1 MSDSSD
7 GTEQAIR
14 RRALGWM
21 IATGAGLAVAALVG
35 VVLVMQFIAAERAR
49 ELSEWQTRLNIVAD
63 SRAADVERWVDRQ
76 YGVLRELAQNAS
88 LQLYM
93 TVSTDAG
100 TPNQPGQPNPDD
112 QAEIVFLRSLLT
124 VTADQTGFRPRIER
138 ATVRANVERT
148 GIAGIAL
155 LDGAGAIVA
164 ASPGMP
170 PIEGQLL
177 KFVLGAEKGERALS
191 AMYEGPDGA
200 ATMAFLAPV
209 FGVQDDQSAAAQIGV
224 VIGVKPVAAELFP
237 RLRQPGASWAT
248 AEALLV
254 RQTGNSVRYL
264 SPLTS
269 VDGAPASTRTR
280 ALDTPDLAAT
290 FALRTPGGFAARTDY
305 RGDAVLV
312 TARAL
317 SNSPWTLL
325 YKIDSAEA
333 LAASEARLTQM
344 VVAFGLIIGLVLIAM
359 AALWH
364 HGASRRASQSAARFE
379 SLASRFQH
387 QRDFMHLVTDNQ
399 PNRIIIFDEKGHYR
413 WFNAVAV
420 AMSGLDRKD
429 LFDKAASAVWG
440 PVEGKKIVDWIKAC
454 LDAGEPMSVTHTMLI
469 EDRGGIEGQVEIV
482 FKSDFIPLPARD
494 DVDAGVLMV
503 SQDISESVR
512 ERTRR
517 ERILRQLV
525 NALVSVV
532 DSRDPYSAHHSIRV
546 GQVAR
551 AIATE
556 MGLESELQDSVEI
569 AGNLMNLG
577 KIAIP
582 ESVLTKTGGLTDE
595 EIETIRQS
603 TLHSADM
610 IAEIEFDG
618 PVAETLRQLQEHF
631 DGSGGPRGLSGD
643 DILATARVVAVAN
656 TFVGMVSARAYRP
669 GMDFDKAIQI
679 LFNEA
684 GAAYDR
690 RAVSAL
696 TNYVD
701 NRGGL
706 AEWRSFSEPPDE
718 TEG

>member
-1 MSDSSD
+1 VSDSANE
-7 GTEQAIR
+7 TEQTIR

-21 IATGAGLAVAALVG
+21 MATVAGLAAATVVG
-35 VVLVMQFIAAERAR
+35 VVLVLNFVASERAR
-49 ELSEWQTRLNIVAD
+49 ELGEWQTRLNIVAD
-63 SRAADVERWVDRQ
+63 SRVADVERWAARQ
-76 YGVLRELAQNAS
+76 YEVLGELAQNAS

-93 TVSTDAG
+93 SVSAESAAPT
-100 TPNQPGQPNPDD
+100 PDD

-124 VTADQTGFRPRIER
+124 VTADQTGFRPKIER

-155 LDGAGAIVA
+155 LNSKDDIVA

-177 KFVLGAEKGERALS
+177 KFVRGAERGERAVS
-191 AMYEGPDGA
+191 HMYAGPDGA
-200 ATMAFLAPV
+200 PTIVFLAPV
-209 FGVQDDQSAAAQIGV
+209 FGVQDDQSAASQIGV
-224 VIGVKPVAAELFP
+224 VIGVKPVASELFP
-237 RLRQPGASWAT
+237 RLRQPGAAWDT

-254 RQTGNSVRYL
+254 RKTDNAVTYL
-264 SPLTS
+264 SPLA
-269 VDGAPASTRTR
+269 DGAPALTRTR
-280 ALDTPDLAAT
+280 ALDTPELAAT
-290 FALRTPGGFAARTDY
+290 FALRTPGGFATKVDY
-305 RGDAVLV
+305 RGAAVLV

-317 SNSPWTLL
+317 THTPWTLL
-325 YKIDSAEA
+325 YKVNSDEA
-333 LAASEARLTQM
+333 LAASEARLQQM
-344 VVAFGLIIGLVLIAM
+344 VIAFALIIGLVLIAM
-359 AALWH
+359 AALWY
-364 HGASRRASQSAARFE
+364 HGTSRRASQSAAQFE
-379 SLASRFQH
+379 SLAGRFRN

-399 PNRIIIFDEKGHYR
+399 PNRIIIFDENGHYR

-420 AMSGLDRKD
+420 DMSGLDRND
-429 LFDKAASAVWG
+429 LFDKSASAVWG
-440 PVEGKKIVDWIKAC
+440 PVEGKKIINWVRAC
-454 LDAGEPMSVTHTMLI
+454 LESGETMSVTHVMEL
-469 EDRGGIEGQVEIV
+469 EDKGEIV

-551 AIATE
+551 AIAAEMELDTE
-556 MGLESELQDSVEI
+556 HQDSVEI
-569 AGNLMNLG
+569 AGNLINLG

-610 IAEIEFDG
+610 ISGIEFDG
-618 PVAETLRQLQEHF
+618 PIAETLRQLQEHF

-643 DILATARVVAVAN
+643 DILATARIVAVAN

-669 GMDFDKAIQI
+669 GMDFDKAIHI
-679 LFNEA
+679 LFDES
-684 GAAYDR
+684 GSTYDR

-706 AEWRSFSEPPDE
+706 AEWRSFGEAPEEPSSAEED
-718 TEG
+718 